1 MNTYNN
7 ESIRWFSQFGECLA
21 SLQKIVSAS
30 PWIST
35 SKNILKGNENVFLY
49 KKCASEFVS
58 ELLKTIKVQ
67 MTQISL
73 KYLMN
78 KQNVMKTYNRI
89 LFCNKN

>member
-21 SLQKIVSAS
+21 S

-35 SKNILKGNENVFLY
+35 SKNILKGNKNVFLY

-67 MTQISL
+67 MMQISL